1 MRGAHRRVRLSGPR
15 AAAPA
20 GADVGA
26 LLVARERGGADPEH
40 GAHGAGEGQLR
51 VLGPDHAG
59 ARVPA
64 RVPAGARREP
74 GPGQARGAGADREWR
89 WGHAPEWVVEWAEL
103 GRGGAQAR
111 GRA

>member
-1 MRGAHRRVRLSGPR
+1 MRGAHRRLGLPGAG

-26 LLVARERGGADPEH
+26 LLVAGERGRADPEH
-40 GAHGAGEGQLR
+40 GARGAGEGQLR
-51 VLGPDHAG
+51 VLGPGHAG

-74 GPGQARGAGADREWR
+74 RARQARGAGAARER
-89 WGHAPEWVVEWAEL
+89 RRRHAPEWVVERAEL